1 MFPIE
6 FLLLIRVFFL
16 FNYLFTLRYIS
27 LFLFVDFF
35 SFLFTPF
42 FPFDYTLSL
51 DLLFRPRFAA
61 YRLVFTV
68 LFFLHKNDSSFA
80 VAFCV
85 FVVTLIVNPPFYFLF
100 CSGTD
105 TFCFVLFV
113 SPKNI
118 RCCLLVFDVCWVCV
132 CMYSV
137 SVSLLWL
144 ISTIARGKLVCKYS
158 WWQFTSEI
166 LKY

>member
-68 LFFLHKNDSSFA
+68 LFFFLHKNDSSFA

-100 CSGTD
+100 CFGTD
-105 TFCFVLFV
+105 TFF
-113 SPKNI
+113 
-118 RCCLLVFDVCWVCV
+118 CLYRRKPFAVVC
-132 CMYSV
+132 
-137 SVSLLWL
+137 
-144 ISTIARGKLVCKYS
+144 
-158 WWQFTSEI
+158 
-166 LKY
+166 